1 MHALICLL
9 ALITSHAT
17 TAAQHHSLITK
28 YSALTTQH
36 SVLITQH
43 SVLTTQHSVT
53 GIWLG
58 VLEVQGF
65 KLRIVLKITQTP
77 DGKLAAKMDSLDQ
90 AANDLPI
97 DTITSEGGVVR
108 FEARALSLSYE
119 GKLNNDGAEIVG
131 ELKQGPATFPVT
143 FKRTEKAPTLG
154 RPQDPQKPYPYS
166 EEEVSY
172 ENTTDKVKLTGTLT
186 LPSSKTRVPAVVLIT
201 GSGAQDRNETIMG
214 HRPFLVL
221 ADHLTRRGI
230 AVLRV
235 DDRGAGGSAPGSPSA
250 TSENYAED
258 VLAGI
263 AFLKGRKE
271 IDLRKIGLIGHS
283 EGGMIGPIAAA
294 RSKDIAFIVMMAGIG
309 QTGADA
315 ILMQGDLLTQASGS
329 NPETTA
335 NVRKVYEQ
343 IFAILK
349 AEKDNAAAEK
359 KIRDAV
365 ANQMAT
371 MSEAQKKAFPPV
383 LGTINAQMQMYVSNW
398 FRYFLL
404 FDPAPTLAKLR
415 IPVLALIGEKDLQVP
430 PKENLALIEAALK
443 KGDNKNYT
451 VLLLPGLNH
460 LFQTAK
466 TGLPNE
472 YSTIEET
479 ISPTALQ
486 TISDWILK
494 QTTARKRTNT
504 RNGN

>member
-1 MHALICLL
+1 MQKYGLTAFTLL
-9 ALITSHAT
+9 ALVIFPVT
-17 TAAQHHSLITK
+17 TAATHVGSSLIT
-28 YSALTTQH
+28 YHSSPAPWCSELSTQH
-36 SVLITQH
+36 SVAGT
-43 SVLTTQHSVT
+43 
-53 GIWLG
+53 WLG

-77 DGKLAAKMDSLDQ
+77 EGKLVAKMDSLDQ

-119 GKLNNDGAEIVG
+119 GKLNDDGSEIVG
-131 ELKQGPATFPVT
+131 NLKQGPATFPVT

-172 ENTTDKVKLTGTLT
+172 ENTIDKVRLTGTLT
-186 LPSSKTRVPAVVLIT
+186 LPPSRKPVPAVVLIT
-201 GSGAQDRNETIMG
+201 GSGGQDRNETLLG

-235 DDRGAGGSAPGSPSA
+235 DDRGMGGSAPGSPNA

-258 VLAGI
+258 VLAGV

-271 IDLRKIGLIGHS
+271 INPRQIGLIGHS
-283 EGGMIGPIAAA
+283 EGGMIAPIAAV
-294 RSKDIAFIVMMAGIG
+294 RSKDVAFIVMMAGMG
-309 QTGADA
+309 QTGTDV
-315 ILMQGDLLTQASGS
+315 ILMQGDLLQKASGS
-329 NPETTA
+329 DPEMITQ
-335 NVRKVYEQ
+335 VRKAFEQ

-359 KIRDAV
+359 KIREAV
-365 ANQMAT
+365 VSQMAT
-371 MSEAQKKAFPPV
+371 MTEEQKKAFAPV
-383 LGTINAQMQMYVSNW
+383 LGTINAQMKMYVSDW

-404 FDPAPTLAKLR
+404 FDPGPTLAKVR
-415 IPVLALIGEKDLQVP
+415 IPVLAIVGEKDLQVP
-430 PKENLALIEAALK
+430 PQENLVLIEAALK
-443 KGDNKNYT
+443 KGGNKNYT
-451 VLLLPGLNH
+451 ILLMPGLNH

-466 TGLPNE
+466 TGSPSE
-472 YSTIEET
+472 YGVIEET
-479 ISPTALQ
+479 VSPTALQ

-494 QTTARKRTNT
+494 QTTTRKRANT
-504 RNGN
+504 RKVG